1 MDALAVAPEWLSRVW
16 WPFCRILSALS
27 AAPFLGDNMLPIRM
41 RTLIALLL
49 AIVVL
54 PEISDVNVHVFS
66 VHGALVSAEQILI
79 GLLFGTAFH
88 LVHAIFVL
96 LGYLVSSQMGL
107 AMAVMNDPL
116 NGSSSD
122 VVSGLMLVT
131 SILLFFSVDA
141 HLIVVQVLYSS
152 FKVWP
157 IGRKIDLLSLRPII
171 YQVTWVLSTASL
183 LAAPL
188 VFSTIVLQ
196 IGKSYLSRAT
206 PSINLFSL
214 GFTITTAFGLLMLLG
229 MMESLPD
236 HYIKMTAHVLE
247 VLELNLGAG
256 HG

>member
-1 MDALAVAPEWLSRVW
+1 MRVL
-16 WPFCRILSALS
+16 F
-27 AAPFLGDNMLPIRM
+27 
-41 RTLIALLL
+41 ALLL
-49 AIVVL
+49 SVIAL
-54 PEISDVNVHVFS
+54 PETRDIDVHVFS
-66 VHGALVSAEQILI
+66 AHGVLVSAEQILI

-88 LVHAIFVL
+88 LVHAVFML

-122 VVSGLMLVT
+122 IVSGLMLVT

-157 IGRKIDLLSLRPII
+157 VGREVDLLSLRPII
-171 YQVTWVLSTASL
+171 YQITWVLSTTSL

-214 GFTITTAFGLLMLLG
+214 GFTITTVFGLLMLGG
-229 MMESLPD
+229 MMDSLPD

-247 VLELNLGAG
+247 ILEFDLGAG